1 MCASG
6 SLSTPS
12 PPCVSFTC
20 FVVVYISYVYIFVFL
35 CLCDICVYL
44 CVVCVFTNFW
54 VCVCMNVFTS
64 ICVGRDNEGSLDALA

>member
-20 FVVVYISYVYIFVFL
+20 FVVVYISCVYIFVFL

-44 CVVCVFTNFW
+44 CVVRVFMNFW
-54 VCVCMNVFTS
+54 VCG
-64 ICVGRDNEGSLDALA
+64 VGRDNEGSLDALA